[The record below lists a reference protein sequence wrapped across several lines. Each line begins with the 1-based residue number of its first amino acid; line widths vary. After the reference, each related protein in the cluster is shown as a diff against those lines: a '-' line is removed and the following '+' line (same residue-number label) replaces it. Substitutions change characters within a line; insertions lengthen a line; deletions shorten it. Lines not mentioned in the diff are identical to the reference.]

1 MNKNKVVNAE
11 GMKLQHL
18 INMTET
24 QIGKIDFDQIKDH
37 LKTIQPEHKESLES
51 AFQTRN
57 VEAIGTIILMSVYQ
71 SVQDEI
77 KKAVYV

>member
-1 MNKNKVVNAE
+1 MCKNKIVNAE

-18 INMTET
+18 INMTEAN
-24 QIGKIDFDQIKDH
+24 IGKIDFDQIKDH
-37 LKTIQPEHKESLES
+37 LKTIQPEHKESLEA
-51 AFQTRN
+51 AFQARD

-77 KKAVYV
+77 KKAVYS